1 MLHDIFLQTNII
13 FERQSPGRTKNP
25 ETRALTQMFPGFL
38 FCDPP
43 QIRMGSCSESGVGRF
58 FTLRKICMNSLPV
71 MVSRLI
77 KKSAI

>member
-1 MLHDIFLQTNII
+1 MTFSSKQT
-13 FERQSPGRTKNP
+13 FYLKDNP
-25 ETRALTQMFPGFL
+25 PDEQKPRKHALTQMFPGFL

>member
-1 MLHDIFLQTNII
+1 MTFSSKQTFYLKDNPPD
-13 FERQSPGRTKNP
+13 EQKNP